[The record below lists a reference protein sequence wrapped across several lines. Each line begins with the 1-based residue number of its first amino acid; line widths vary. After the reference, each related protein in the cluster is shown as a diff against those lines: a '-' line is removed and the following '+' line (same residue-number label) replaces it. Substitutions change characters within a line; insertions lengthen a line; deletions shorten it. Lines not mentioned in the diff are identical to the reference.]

1 MACGH
6 GPGTLFNSLTKPRI
20 YCCPSQPIQAL
31 EHPKFK
37 DMIDFA
43 SRATNGVK
51 IPGQKATQGGI
62 KNLFKSHVV
71 QLKAQLNIRSHFG
84 PLALVLCSS
93 CFRVRLSKAKLA

>member
-43 SRATNGVK
+43 SRVTNGVK
-51 IPGQKATQGGI
+51 IPGQKVKDNIDNTI
-62 KNLFKSHVV
+62 ISVL
-71 QLKAQLNIRSHFG
+71 IRSSETGSCLGIWTQQRKEGRGTG
-84 PLALVLCSS
+84 PVAW
-93 CFRVRLSKAKLA
+93 